1 MTERPTDTPRLGAR
15 LLRIALVGVGVFVAA
30 VGGWLVWAAA
40 ANPDVRLKRPRWVEG
55 AFEHSFWL
63 PVLVVT
69 LGGAF
74 LVGAILW
81 TALRRLRAGEDLYAQ
96 RTGRGVRRRGEG
108 QVNAPGGRT
117 EPGDD
122 TASEP

>member
-1 MTERPTDTPRLGAR
+1 
-15 LLRIALVGVGVFVAA
+15 
-30 VGGWLVWAAA
+30 VWAAA

>member
-1 MTERPTDTPRLGAR
+1 MTGDPQGAERLGR
-15 LLRIALVGVGVFVAA
+15 RMLRGGLAAVAAFVVA
-30 VGGWLVWAAA
+30 VGGWMVWAAA
-40 ANPDVRLKRPRWVEG
+40 TNPDVTLKRPKWVDG
-55 AFEHSFWL
+55 AFEHSFWI

-96 RTGRGVRRRGEG
+96 RTGRGMRRRRERHLGE
-108 QVNAPGGRT
+108 Q
-117 EPGDD
+117 
-122 TASEP
+122 